1 MVLGLLFGWLAIALQ
16 VDQVLI
22 GLAITIA
29 GSGLTGY
36 LFRDLFGG
44 RNVSVDVERYKIR
57 VPVLRDIP
65 VIGPALFEQQLLFY
79 VGWAWCR

>member
-1 MVLGLLFGWLAIALQ
+1 MLGLLFGWLAMRLK

-36 LFRDLFGG
+36 LFRDRFGG
-44 RNVSVDVERYKIR
+44 RNVAANVDTSKIR
-57 VPVLRDIP
+57 VPWLKRS
-65 VIGPALFEQQLLFY
+65 
-79 VGWAWCR
+79 R